1 MNSKNDLTLIS
12 NLYSATLNEAAKH
25 SIPKDTFKIATD
37 KNPKIAKAF
46 DKAFVKGTGPEN
58 ASGVDKNIIDP
69 KTMSKGKMKKNLQ
82 EPARFSQKNESKEIN
97 TYMSKKFD
105 DLFKDV
111 INDKLRL
118 EDHDIEAV
126 EDIAAMPEVDGAGV
140 DDIDADADADFKSD
154 MSPNDMLDQIQG
166 LLDDLRAKIGD
177 EEGIK
182 DEDEGGFEDDDASL
196 EEGEED
202 YASAEEGEEG
212 SCATTVPA
220 MEEIEMKE
228 VKNSEGEKLQHKN
241 NKVGGVAGK
250 VAGGKAQN
258 VSDYKVGYNQGEAKE
273 SDLHDPKKRV
283 VQSTVKAGRQIGH

>member
-12 NLYSATLNEAAKH
+12 NIYSATLNEAAKH
-25 SIPKDTFKIATD
+25 GIPKDTFKIATD
-37 KNPKIAKAF
+37 KNPKIAKAS
-46 DKAFVKGTGPEN
+46 DKAFAKGTGPEN

-126 EDIAAMPEVDGAGV
+126 EDIAALPEVDGTGV
-140 DDIDADADADFKSD
+140 DDIDADADADFESD

-177 EEGIK
+177 EEGV
-182 DEDEGGFEDDDASL
+182 EDEGGFEDDDASL
-196 EEGEED
+196 EAGEDNGGSLEED
-202 YASAEEGEEG
+202 EED
-212 SCATTVPA
+212 SCAAPT